1 MDRPPDTTW
10 QCFFVEARK
19 GVHRG
24 ERGGK
29 KVEARKTLTTKL
41 QRAQRERQELGLG
54 FYPIFTPAFFLC
66 DSVVNVIAFLRGLCG
81 FAVNLLASYHRAP
94 AVVPGL

>member
-1 MDRPPDTTW
+1 
-10 QCFFVEARK
+10 
-19 GVHRG
+19 
-24 ERGGK
+24 
-29 KVEARKTLTTKL
+29 VEARKTLTTKL

-66 DSVVNVIAFLRGLCG
+66 DCVVNVIAFLCGLCS
-81 FAVNLLASYHRAP
+81 FAVQAFASYHRAP